1 MEFKEIKNQR
11 RQGIT
16 CKVAPNKHHNTQI
29 QGVVNYQLCY
39 KCNSKVLSK
48 VTLYF
53 QRREVMCS
61 IHLTLQIKQF

>member
-29 QGVVNYQLCY
+29 QGVVIINCVINAIRRSFPRLHYIFKGERLCAQY
-39 KCNSKVLSK
+39 
-48 VTLYF
+48 
-53 QRREVMCS
+53 
-61 IHLTLQIKQF
+61 I